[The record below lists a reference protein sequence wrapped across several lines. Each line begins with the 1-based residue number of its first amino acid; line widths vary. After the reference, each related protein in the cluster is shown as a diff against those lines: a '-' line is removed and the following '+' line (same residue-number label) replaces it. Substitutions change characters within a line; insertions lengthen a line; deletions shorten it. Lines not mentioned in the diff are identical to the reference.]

1 MGCWTAVIVATQG
14 RKGFWKV
21 AQAEGV
27 EPTSSAVP
35 QLVLVD
41 VDAGSDFEAPIRLAE
56 TLSTV
61 LRTATIGFSAQTAS
75 DSYEIRAFD
84 HGDCMRHLAYSRD
97 DEGWLTAAGV
107 PQPWEP
113 AFFFDGPAAG
123 AKGTWPDTLDEELSD
138 AAIAR
143 YEAARLAGD
152 PSQVMDLLSPRST
165 APLRR
170 LCAFYGV
177 DPDAP
182 AARWAKPSF
191 FTKLF
196 GR

>member
-14 RKGFWKV
+14 RADFWKV
-21 AQAEGV
+21 ARAEGV
-27 EPTSSAVP
+27 EPASSAVTA
-35 QLVLVD
+35 LVLID
-41 VDAGSDFEAPIRLAE
+41 VDAGSDFESPLLLAQ

-61 LRTATIGFSAQTAS
+61 LSTAAIGFAAQTAS
-75 DSYEIRAFD
+75 DSYEIRSFD
-84 HGDCMRHLAYSRD
+84 HGECMRRLEYSHD
-97 DEGWLTAAGV
+97 DGWLAADGRA
-107 PQPWEP
+107 QPWEP
-113 AFFFDGPAAG
+113 AFFFDGPADG
-123 AKGTWPDTLDEELSD
+123 ANGAWPDTLDEEISD

-143 YEAARLAGD
+143 YEAARRAGD

-165 APLRR
+165 TPLRR

>member
-1 MGCWTAVIVATQG
+1 MGCWTAVIVASQG
-14 RKGFWKV
+14 RADFWKA

-27 EPTSSAVP
+27 EPNTSAVTP
-35 QLVLVD
+35 LVLVD
-41 VDAGSDFEAPIRLAE
+41 VDAGSDFEAPIRLAQ

-61 LRTATIGFSAQTAS
+61 LRTAAIGFSAQTAS

-97 DEGWLTAAGV
+97 DDGWLAAEGV
-107 PQPWEP
+107 VQPWEP
-113 AFFFDGPAAG
+113 AFFFDGPAAD
-123 AKGTWPDTLDEELSD
+123 AKGTWPDTLDEELS
-138 AAIAR
+138 AADVAR
-143 YEAARLAGD
+143 YEAARLARD
-152 PSQVMDLLSPRST
+152 ASKVMDLLSPRST
-165 APLRR
+165 TPLRR

-191 FTKLF
+191 FDRLF